1 MKEERRVGGREEEFG
16 ESSGVEEKKRQR
28 KVGGKDA
35 FWGKCELAKKS
46 NSQRGK
52 REGVSRQECVVCGA
66 AEGS

>member
-1 MKEERRVGGREEEFG
+1 MKEERRVGGREEGKFG

-35 FWGKCELAKKS
+35 FWG
-46 NSQRGK
+46 NSEEKQQPERQE
-52 REGVSRQECVVCGA
+52 EGVSRQECVVCGA